1 MPRRVRSGLQEIILE
16 NINDAVLAIDRDG
29 KIVIFNNLAS
39 GIFEISEDDALGK
52 KIWEVVRF
60 SEFNR
65 ILMATVKESE
75 ARTREQIILF
85 PHNRLF
91 QVKIFQARS
100 DDSKLLGAI
109 AILRDLSEFSK
120 IEKAVNKY
128 VANVSHELKTPL
140 TSIKGYVETL
150 LEGAYYSDPEI
161 SRKFLQV
168 INEETN
174 RMTRLI
180 LGMLELVSISG
191 AQQEIVVKSLSIHPI
206 IQDAARVLI
215 PMAQQNNI
223 TLDFHVPEDLPH
235 VLINEDKIK
244 QVFINL
250 IDNAIKFTGLN
261 KQGSVTIEARDE
273 NKYLKIHIIDD
284 GIGISPEHIDRI
296 FERFYRVKEGP
307 PAELGGT
314 GLGLSITREIIE
326 EHKGTITVESQVG
339 KGTKFTITLPLA
351 GR

>member
-1 MPRRVRSGLQEIILE
+1 MPRRVRSGLQEIVLE
-16 NINDAVLAIDRDG
+16 HINDAVLAIDRDG
-29 KIVIFNNLAS
+29 KIVIFNALAS
-39 GIFEISEDDALGK
+39 AVFETSEETALGK
-52 KIWEVVRF
+52 KVWEIIKF
-60 SEFNR
+60 SEFSR
-65 ILMATVKESE
+65 ILMSTVKESD

-91 QVKIFQARS
+91 QVRIFQARG

-109 AILRDLSEFSK
+109 AILKDLSEFSK

-150 LEGAYYSDPEI
+150 LEGAYYSDPEVT
-161 SRKFLQV
+161 RKFLQV

-180 LGMLELVSISG
+180 LGMLELVRISG
-191 AQQEIVVKSLSIHPI
+191 APCQIELKPHSIYPLVH
-206 IQDAARVLI
+206 DAARVLI
-215 PMAQQNNI
+215 PIAQQNNI
-223 TLDFHVPEDLPH
+223 NLSFKVPEDLPP
-235 VLINEDKIK
+235 VLVNEDKIK

-250 IDNAIKFTGLN
+250 IDNAIKFTGL
-261 KQGSVTIEARDE
+261 KKEGHVVIEARDE
-273 NKYLKIHIIDD
+273 NKYMRISVSDD
-284 GIGISPEHIDRI
+284 GIGIAPEHIDKV

-326 EHKGTITVESQVG
+326 EHKGKITVESEVG

-351 GR
+351 GS